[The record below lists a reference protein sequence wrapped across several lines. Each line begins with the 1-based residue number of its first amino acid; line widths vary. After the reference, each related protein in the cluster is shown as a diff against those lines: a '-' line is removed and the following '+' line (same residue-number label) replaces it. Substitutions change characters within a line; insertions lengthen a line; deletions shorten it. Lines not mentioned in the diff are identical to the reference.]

1 MGNLIIK
8 NKTVIPR
15 LAKLTAPRL
24 STVFN
29 RTRLFEQMDEARAKP
44 VIWISAPAGS
54 GKTTLVTS
62 YLKERNISP
71 FWYQIDEGD
80 ADIAS
85 FFYYLGL
92 FHKDEST
99 NSHNDLPIL
108 TPEYLY
114 GLSTF
119 TRNFFRDFFSR
130 MTAPGIL
137 VLDNFEEAGLD
148 IPIHDLLHILFNEI
162 PEGINVI
169 VVSRTNPTPS
179 LTRLLVIKDIEVIGW
194 HDIQANKEETK
205 GIVKIHDAV
214 LEQKY
219 SEHVIEQLHEY
230 SQGWISG
237 LVLMLQSKTLSN
249 EKISLTESTPELLFE
264 YFANELFDRVES
276 GTQEFLIKTA
286 FVPYLTFPL
295 VIKLV
300 SFPNADAFLS
310 DLHKKNY
317 FISALNKDKNK
328 FQYHAL
334 FRSFLINRSETFFD
348 KSALKLIK
356 EKSAMALLELNMP
369 DKAAI
374 ILQENESWDEL
385 TQLIFS
391 HAHKLIDSGSY
402 LTLRGWIE
410 KIPTHLIDV
419 QPWLLFWLGASYQP
433 YDILKSR
440 EYYEQAYHLFYEYNN
455 SEGAYLSWANAI
467 DTFLYIWADF
477 HPLDKWI
484 ERYKEL
490 ENNFPECPSKDI
502 EVRIVIAMFSA
513 LLWRRSQQKE
523 ISVWIERAENL
534 MSQNEIAIHSKVILA
549 NNLLIYYIWWRGH
562 LKNSKLLMNT
572 IHMLTNNKK
581 LPPIIQL
588 MCKARESIF
597 LSFTEPAD
605 QCLAMVET
613 GLNIAEQSGIYGFN
627 FLLYSQ
633 AVYACLYE
641 GETKKAEF
649 YISKM
654 SELIVDGMYV
664 DIAVYHYLITW
675 VAIINSDLETAESH
689 INIVIDNSNRS
700 GMAGMINASTILQA
714 EFLLEKKQYTDSR
727 ELLDKV
733 FEYAITNKAE
743 YKIYHCMLT
752 YYRLNILLCRND
764 EALEWLRKALTH
776 AKEQGY
782 EKHSFI
788 GWRRDVM
795 AEIYVAALKENVETE
810 YVLLNIKK
818 QKLTPPN
825 KNIIPNN
832 WIYPI
837 KISTLGSFK
846 LNLYGKEVIFT
857 GKAQKKPIELLKFLI
872 SYGGGNVNAKVI
884 AGSLWPDADGDAAYK
899 SFTMTLKRTR
909 DLIQNKEALILIDG
923 KLSFD
928 PKYVWLDI
936 WVVDQEKDKN
946 KNTSNHLQYTLDM
959 YEGHF
964 LEDEDYVWAL
974 EPRQRWKNNFNNIVT
989 RLAGQY
995 VKDKNWKS
1003 AIAVYE
1009 KGVYFDSL
1017 VEHFYLG
1024 LMECNSK
1031 IARRV
1036 EAIKVY
1042 EACEKN
1048 LLSHLGVTP
1057 SADVVKL
1064 YHKLCE
1070 G

>member
-1 MGNLIIK
+1 MVNLSDK
-8 NKTVIPR
+8 NKIKAPR

-24 STVFN
+24 SQVYN
-29 RTRLFEQMDEARAKP
+29 RTRLFEKIDEARAKP

-71 FWYQIDEGD
+71 LWYQVDEGD

-85 FFYYLGL
+85 FYYYLGL
-92 FHKDEST
+92 LHKNELTKSD
-99 NSHNDLPIL
+99 NGLPIL

-119 TRNFFRDFFSR
+119 TRNFFRGFFSR
-130 MTAPGIL
+130 MSVPGIL
-137 VLDNFEEAGLD
+137 VLDNFQDAGLD
-148 IPIHDLLHILFNEI
+148 IPMHNLLHLIFKEI

-169 VVSRTNPTPS
+169 VVSRTNPTSS

-194 HDIQANKEETK
+194 SDLQTNKEETEE
-205 GIVKIHDAV
+205 IIKIHNEV
-214 LEQKY
+214 LERKCP
-219 SEHVIEQLHEY
+219 ENVIERLHEY

-237 LVLMLQSKTLSN
+237 LVLMLQSNTLSN
-249 EKISLTESTPELLFE
+249 ERISLTESTPELLFE
-264 YFANELFDRVES
+264 YFANELFDRVEL
-276 GTQEFLIKTA
+276 GIQEFLIKTA
-286 FVPYLTFPL
+286 FVPYLTPCL
-295 VIKLV
+295 VTKLV
-300 SFPNADAFLS
+300 SFPNAEDFLS
-310 DLHKKNY
+310 GLHKKNY
-317 FISALNKDKNK
+317 FISTLNKDNNK

-334 FRSFLINRSETFFD
+334 FRSFLMNRAESFFD
-348 KSALKLIK
+348 KSTLKLIK
-356 EKSAMALLELNMP
+356 EKSATALLELNMP

-385 TQLIFS
+385 TQLIFY

-419 QPWLLFWLGASYQP
+419 EPWLLFWLGASYQP

-440 EYYEQAYHLFYEYNN
+440 EYYEQAYHLFYEDNN
-455 SEGAYLSWANAI
+455 SEGAYLSWSSAI

-477 HPLDKWI
+477 HPLDIWI
-484 ERYKEL
+484 MRYEKLNIFFPKYPTKE
-490 ENNFPECPSKDI
+490 I
-502 EVRIVIAMFSA
+502 EVRVVTAMFSA
-513 LLWRRSQQKE
+513 TLWRKSTLKD
-523 ISVWIERAENL
+523 ISVWIKRAENL
-534 MSQNEIAIHSKVILA
+534 MSQNDIAIHSKVVLA
-549 NNLLIYYIWWRGH
+549 NNLLIYYMWWRGDIE
-562 LKNSKLLMNT
+562 NSKILMNT
-572 IHMLTNNKK
+572 INILTVNQK
-581 LPPIIQL
+581 LPPITEL
-588 MCKARESIF
+588 LCKARESIF
-597 LSFTEPAD
+597 LSFTKPVD
-605 QCLAMVET
+605 DCLQVVKIGLEISNKT
-613 GLNIAEQSGIYGFN
+613 GISGFN
-627 FLLYSQ
+627 FLLNSQ
-633 AVYACLYE
+633 AVYACFCS
-641 GETKKAEF
+641 GEHEKAKS
-649 YISKM
+649 YLVDMSK
-654 SELIVDGMYV
+654 LIIDSMYV
-664 DIAVYHYLITW
+664 DVAHYYYLLAW
-675 VAIINSDLETAESH
+675 SEIIENNIGIAESYLD
-689 INIVIDNSNRS
+689 IVLDNSYRS
-700 GMAGMINASTILQA
+700 GMPAMIFPAMTLQA
-714 EFLLEKKQYTDSR
+714 EILLEKNKYS
-727 ELLDKV
+727 ESKKILDLIFKDAV
-733 FEYAITNKAE
+733 TNKAE
-743 YKIYHCMLT
+743 YKIFHCMLT
-752 YYRLNILLCRND
+752 YYRISMALDRKE
-764 EALEWLRKALTH
+764 EALIWLRKALAR

-782 EKHSFI
+782 ERHSFI

-795 AEIYVAALKENVETE
+795 ADIYAIALEENIEVEYT
-810 YVLLNIKK
+810 LFSIQK
-818 QKLTPPN
+818 QKLAPPSS
-825 KNIIPNN
+825 NIIPNN
-832 WIYPI
+832 WLYPI
-837 KISTLGSFK
+837 KISTFGTFK
-846 LNLYGKEVIFT
+846 LHLYGEEVVFT

-872 SYGGGNVNAKVI
+872 SYGGENVNAKVI

-946 KNTSNHLQYTLDM
+946 TSNHLQSTLDL

-1009 KGVYFDSL
+1009 KGVYFDSV

-1031 IARRV
+1031 IGRRV

-1064 YHKLCE
+1064 YQKLCE